1 VLEGAEAIEAQRK
14 HAESNA
20 SSEMFAMG
28 TGSKL
33 KMNEPKL
40 RKAWEGTHTYD
51 THDTRH
57 TRLAWC

>member
-40 RKAWEGTHTYD
+40 RKAWEGTHASLPPD
-51 THDTRH
+51 